1 MEPSYREKREW
12 LNNRSNGTS
21 NYGAHRVNSG
31 YSGQLGQPPQTGRS
45 LGGWAPWSGPNT
57 TTNSTPYNSSTDYR
71 NPAAPQANSLW
82 SRERAGYHRNQE
94 QVQARPTNN
103 NSMNNRSW
111 SASRGPAAPPPP
123 SIGGDQ
129 WQDRG
134 QAQGQ
139 GHGPNPIPCP
149 SPKMQSIM
157 IQAEEKNV
165 PNHIRD
171 QLFGLSGAK
180 RKWFYRYLEM
190 GCSHEDA
197 LSKSLDRLTNPVGF
211 KGGALKWYENYIASG
226 CTEKEACA
234 KMLEYK
240 RNHPLS
246 RDRKVPEQTAV
257 PDDRGRKRPIDDN
270 SYGGRAKEELKK
282 QRRAA
287 ELPPKRSFVM
297 AVMSDKYPTCVLSK
311 KQLSRIEAA
320 LVEEMRKGWKT
331 SINFGGIQFLPG
343 LILVTCIDRNS
354 KKWLEHVVP
363 NITVI
368 QGIKLTSCPEY
379 EIPST
384 KGITV
389 LVPRSADEPDKIT
402 TELLIDQNADL
413 LSKTWQVVRTTMTKE
428 GNKLMTITLS
438 DKSLELLKIKG
449 MTVSYRFSQ
458 LSCRLMSGKDALKS
472 VRVNYTEPR
481 PLPPKKDAQ
490 SAEIDLTEEDSE
502 EYISQLNLVVVD
514 EVKGD
519 DDENEAAE
527 DEELTDGEHNALEIV
542 EEEHDDGEIA
552 EEEHVEEEAAEGEYG
567 EEEAAEGE
575 PEESYEVEESVGDEH
590 DHEEETEHADEEEN
604 QHADEEVVETGT
616 TTTE

>member
-1 MEPSYREKREW
+1 
-12 LNNRSNGTS
+12 
-21 NYGAHRVNSG
+21 
-31 YSGQLGQPPQTGRS
+31 
-45 LGGWAPWSGPNT
+45 
-57 TTNSTPYNSSTDYR
+57 
-71 NPAAPQANSLW
+71 
-82 SRERAGYHRNQE
+82 
-94 QVQARPTNN
+94 
-103 NSMNNRSW
+103 MNNRSW
-111 SASRGPAAPPPP
+111 SASRGPAAAAPPPP

-129 WQDRG
+129 WQAQG
-134 QAQGQ
+134 PAQGQ
-139 GHGPNPIPCP
+139 GHGPNSIP
-149 SPKMQSIM
+149 SPKMQSII
-157 IQAEEKNV
+157 IQAEEMNV

-190 GCSHEDA
+190 GCSHEEA
-197 LSKSLDRLTNPVGF
+197 LAKSLERLTNPSGF
-211 KGGALKWYENYIASG
+211 KGGSLKWYDKYIASG
-226 CTEKEACA
+226 CTEAEARA
-234 KMLEYK
+234 KVLEYK
-240 RNHPLS
+240 RNHPSS
-246 RDRKVPEQTAV
+246 RDRKGPEQTAV

-270 SYGGRAKEELKK
+270 SYGGRAKEEPKK

-320 LVEEMRKGWKT
+320 LVEEMRKGWRT

-379 EIPST
+379 EIPAT

-389 LVPRSADEPDKIT
+389 LVPRCADEPDKIT

-413 LSKTWQVVRTTMTKE
+413 LSKTWQVVRTTLTKE
-428 GNKLMTITLS
+428 SNKVITITLS
-438 DKSLELLKIKG
+438 DKSLELLQKKG

-458 LSCRLMSGKDALKS
+458 LSCRLMSGKNVLKS

-481 PLPPKKDAQ
+481 PPPPKKDGQ
-490 SAEIDLTEEDSE
+490 SSEIDLTEEDSE

-527 DEELTDGEHNALEIV
+527 EEEVDDGEHNDLEIV
-542 EEEHDDGEIA
+542 EEEPDEGETA
-552 EEEHVEEEAAEGEYG
+552 EEEHVEEDAAE

-590 DHEEETEHADEEEN
+590 DQEEEIEHADEEEN